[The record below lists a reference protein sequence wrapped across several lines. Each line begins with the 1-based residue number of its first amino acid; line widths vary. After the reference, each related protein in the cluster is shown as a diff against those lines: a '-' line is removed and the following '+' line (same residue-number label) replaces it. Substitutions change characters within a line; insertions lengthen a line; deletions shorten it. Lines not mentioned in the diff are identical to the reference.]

1 MARGHG
7 NQRQQ
12 QTSTPSDTVEEEA
25 TWDGNNATALP
36 FFYGLIDFFEAS
48 SEFAPALTFV
58 RHGYF
63 VNVRT
68 GDIIVET
75 STVKRF
81 LSTGQYMP
89 GTLASPN
96 PTALEFGQS
105 APSHAVHV
113 IVEKAHNA

>member
-7 NQRQQ
+7 NTRQQ
-12 QTSTPSDTVEEEA
+12 QTSTSSDTVEIEA
-25 TWDGNNATALP
+25 SWDGNNATALP
-36 FFYGLIDFFEAS
+36 FFYGLIDFLESS
-48 SEFAPALTFV
+48 SEFAHALTFV

-75 STVKRF
+75 SVVKGF
-81 LSTGQYMP
+81 LSTGLYMP

-96 PTALEFGQS
+96 PTTLKRGQT

-113 IVEKAHNA
+113 ISL